1 MIFLDFSYHCGE
13 FTRRNVGQWC
23 TCIKDYMLWLNQS
36 DFSCSN
42 KNSSKRNLPMIIWSQ
57 GHPFKCTLI
66 GSRHYICTNP
76 NLWLL
81 LCVSN
86 KHRETPDL
94 DLPLIK
100 QLINYQ
106 ILVFCSDSAWTQ
118 PDETIWFNG
127 LYHVRT
133 KEISYADISSLSNC
147 KVSEVCALK
156 LAVSISWNS
165 LLHHIPFHRTSCILY
180 FIKPWWYTYNDALK
194 YRCLSI
200 RWRGCFIKPFSC
212 TLIRWAINIWN
223 P

>member
-36 DFSCSN
+36 DFSCPN

-57 GHPFKCTLI
+57 GHPFKCVLI
-66 GSRHYICTNP
+66 RSRHYICTNP

-106 ILVFCSDSAWTQ
+106 ILVFCSDSARTQ

-127 LYHVRT
+127 
-133 KEISYADISSLSNC
+133 ADISSLSNC

-165 LLHHIPFHRTSCILY
+165 LLNHIPFHRTSCI
-180 FIKPWWYTYNDALK
+180 NDALK